1 MTLISIIGDFHSSI
15 LPISYNFKEQMD
27 KHIIVY
33 DDAKCDVKNARISKS
48 GKKRFQ
54 FTKGD
59 QARAQY
65 GRIGIYQEEVFNE
78 ERFLNAIR
86 EWFLE

>member
-33 DDAKCDVKNARISKS
+33 DDAKCDITFGVRS
-48 GKKRFQ
+48 
-54 FTKGD
+54 
-59 QARAQY
+59 
-65 GRIGIYQEEVFNE
+65 
-78 ERFLNAIR
+78 L
-86 EWFLE
+86 